1 MEDDP
6 VISGISCDSRSIR
19 PGDLFLALSGTKD
32 HGRNHMTEAIRRGAA
47 AAIAEKADGS
57 PLKLEDASALA
68 RKYYLRPDRRLK
80 VIGVTGTNGKTTT
93 TWLIRQCLA
102 DLGVGCGLIGTV
114 AYDTGGERM
123 EASRTTPQPDQ
134 LWRLLHEMTEH
145 GLEVCAMEV
154 SSHGLALGRV
164 SGLEFS
170 YGIFTNLTEDHLDY
184 HGTMEAYYQ
193 AKKTLFSQVD
203 RRSFIHVKESWGQR
217 LYEELKREGH
227 PVQGLSLKEGPV
239 LNMALPGTYNQENG
253 IMAWAVCSEIAKEKG
268 LDHPEERVAKALERI
283 KAVPGRFE
291 ALPNAL
297 GWNVF
302 VDYAHTPDA
311 LERLLHTAKPLVREG
326 GKLICVFGCGGDR
339 EREKRAKMGEIS
351 GRLADLTIVTS
362 DNPRSERPE
371 DIASE
376 IEAGIRRTK
385 GQYEILLDR
394 KKAMEKALVLCNN
407 KNVVII
413 AGKGHETTQI
423 IGNKT
428 YPFDDRIVAGDI
440 LRRIEKGDLK

>member
-184 HGTMEAYYQ
+184 
-193 AKKTLFSQVD
+193 
-203 RRSFIHVKESWGQR
+203 
-217 LYEELKREGH
+217 
-227 PVQGLSLKEGPV
+227 
-239 LNMALPGTYNQENG
+239 
-253 IMAWAVCSEIAKEKG
+253 
-268 LDHPEERVAKALERI
+268 
-283 KAVPGRFE
+283 
-291 ALPNAL
+291 
-297 GWNVF
+297 
-302 VDYAHTPDA
+302 
-311 LERLLHTAKPLVREG
+311 
-326 GKLICVFGCGGDR
+326 
-339 EREKRAKMGEIS
+339 
-351 GRLADLTIVTS
+351 
-362 DNPRSERPE
+362 
-371 DIASE
+371 
-376 IEAGIRRTK
+376 
-385 GQYEILLDR
+385 
-394 KKAMEKALVLCNN
+394 
-407 KNVVII
+407 
-413 AGKGHETTQI
+413 
-423 IGNKT
+423 
-428 YPFDDRIVAGDI
+428 
-440 LRRIEKGDLK
+440 